1 MSDSAERPEAGGEP
15 DRAHAAKPHAGKDRL
30 TFELDE
36 ATADMVSKVAQ
47 LGGVSIEDF
56 IARAIANEAFIMTEL
71 SHGRRFQL
79 LDRGKVAP
87 VNFA

>member
-1 MSDSAERPEAGGEP
+1 MSDSTDGPSRQQA
-15 DRAHAAKPHAGKDRL
+15 AHAAGQEVADRL

-36 ATADMVSKVAQ
+36 ATAAMVSKVAR

-56 IARAIANEAFIMTEL
+56 VAKAIANEAFIMTEL
-71 SHGRRFQL
+71 MNGRRFQL

>member
-1 MSDSAERPEAGGEP
+1 MSESTDGPARQGAAHAAGPEAG
-15 DRAHAAKPHAGKDRL
+15 DRL

-36 ATADMVSKVAQ
+36 TTAAMVSKVAR

-56 IARAIANEAFIMTEL
+56 VAKAIANEAFIMTEL
-71 SHGRRFQL
+71 TNGRRFQL

>member
-1 MSDSAERPEAGGEP
+1 MSDSADRPEAGRDVP
-15 DRAHAAKPHAGKDRL
+15 AKLHADKERL

-36 ATADMVSKVAQ
+36 STADMVSKVAR

>member
-1 MSDSAERPEAGGEP
+1 MSESTDGPARQQA
-15 DRAHAAKPHAGKDRL
+15 AHAAGPGTADRL

-36 ATADMVSKVAQ
+36 ATAAMVSRVAR

-56 IARAIANEAFIMTEL
+56 VARAIANEAFIMTEIAN
-71 SHGRRFQL
+71 GRRFQL
-79 LDRGKVAP
+79 LDRGRVAP

>member
-1 MSDSAERPEAGGEP
+1 MGDSADRPEAGRDVPAGS
-15 DRAHAAKPHAGKDRL
+15 RADKERL

-36 ATADMVSKVAQ
+36 ATAEMVSKVAR

-56 IARAIANEAFIMTEL
+56 VARAIANEAFIMTEL

-79 LDRGKVAP
+79 LDRGKIAP
-87 VNFA
+87 VDFA

>member
-1 MSDSAERPEAGGEP
+1 MSDSADGSTRK
-15 DRAHAAKPHAGKDRL
+15 AAVPVEEHKADIARDRL

-36 ATADMVSKVAQ
+36 ATADMVSKVAR
-47 LGGVSIEDF
+47 LGGVTMEDF
-56 IARAIANEAFIMTEL
+56 VARAIANEAFIMTEL
-71 SHGRRFQL
+71 ANGRRFQL